1 MKAVYISLDVKLTG
15 QRIHDVMKEQGYSV
29 RQLQEKLDLTCPH
42 AVYKWIHGSCIPST
56 DNLYRLSKILGVS
69 MEICWWKLGQ
79 VTSRLMGMIRLK
91 MKLLTKWNDVV
102 GSEAAPHDNGIG
114 GFYKWESV
122 DLLDCIYRRII
133 R

>member
-1 MKAVYISLDVKLTG
+1 MKAGYISLDVKLTG

-69 MEICWWKLGQ
+69 MEN
-79 VTSRLMGMIRLK
+79 
-91 MKLLTKWNDVV
+91 LLVEV
-102 GSEAAPHDNGIG
+102 GTGD
-114 GFYKWESV
+114 KSV
-122 DLLDCIYRRII
+122 DGNDKTENETVDKME
-133 R
+133 

>member
-56 DNLYRLSKILGVS
+56 DNLYRLSKIFQIH
-69 MEICWWKLGQ
+69 ME
-79 VTSRLMGMIRLK
+79 
-91 MKLLTKWNDVV
+91 
-102 GSEAAPHDNGIG
+102 
-114 GFYKWESV
+114 
-122 DLLDCIYRRII
+122 DLLIEVDTGHKVDKSE
-133 R
+133 

>member
-42 AVYKWIHGSCIPST
+42 VVYKWIHGSCIPST

-69 MEICWWKLGQ
+69 MKD
-79 VTSRLMGMIRLK
+79 
-91 MKLLTKWNDVV
+91 LLVEVV
-102 GSEAAPHDNGIG
+102 GTGDKA
-114 GFYKWESV
+114 V
-122 DLLDCIYRRII
+122 DGNDKTENETVDKME
-133 R
+133 